1 MTNLDEPTHGEY
13 DGAVQIIKAAIL
25 RSQYAAARSVN
36 EEQLKLYFGIG
47 KYISLNSRKGFWGKG
62 AIDAISE
69 QLQHELPGL
78 RGFSARNLRN
88 MRTFYEEWSMLDS
101 FSHAIDMQLWAPEGA
116 NKGGGGSNLAVATAK
131 FPDESFWQLKLPKSA
146 EFPLEEFL
154 RIGFTQHIAVLT
166 KAKSLPKRL
175 FYIRRSAEQDYSVEE
190 LEAAIARDDYRHQ
203 GSMPNNFTKTIP
215 ATSRSLRAITAFKDE
230 YLLDFI
236 NVEELGARDG
246 QDVDERVVENAIVHN
261 VKNFILAFGKD
272 FTFVRNQYHLDAF
285 GEDQYIDLLFFNR
298 ELNCLVAVELKTGK
312 FKTSYLGQLQG
323 YLSVLDGFE
332 RKPHENPSIGI
343 ILCKDMNKSFVD
355 YVIQDY
361 TKPMGVATYKT
372 ADDMPE
378 KLRKALP
385 DVESLRKLLDS
396 ESDGAKV

>member
-1 MTNLDEPTHGEY
+1 
-13 DGAVQIIKAAIL
+13 
-25 RSQYAAARSVN
+25 
-36 EEQLKLYFGIG
+36 
-47 KYISLNSRKGFWGKG
+47 
-62 AIDAISE
+62 
-69 QLQHELPGL
+69 
-78 RGFSARNLRN
+78 
-88 MRTFYEEWSMLDS
+88 MLDS
-101 FSHAIDMQLWAPEGA
+101 SSHAIDMQLWAPEGA
-116 NKGGGGSNLAVATAK
+116 NIGGGGSHLAVETAK
-131 FPDESFWQLKLPKSA
+131 LPDESFWQLQLPKSA

-230 YLLDFI
+230 YLLDFK
-236 NVEELGARDG
+236 V
-246 QDVDERVVENAIVHN
+246 
-261 VKNFILAFGKD
+261 

>member
-1 MTNLDEPTHGEY
+1 MSEVHEY
-13 DGAVQIIKAAIL
+13 DDAVRIIKEAIL
-25 RSQYAAARSVN
+25 RSQYDAACAVN
-36 EEQLKLYFGIG
+36 EKQLALYFGIG
-47 KYISLNSRKGFWGKG
+47 KYVSLNSRKGFWGKG
-62 AIDAISE
+62 AIDTISGK
-69 QLQHELPGL
+69 LQKELPGL
-78 RGFSARNLRN
+78 RGFSARNLRY
-88 MRTFYEEWSMLDS
+88 MRAFYEEWAMLDATQVVDGRHVLADTTAEMDDS
-101 FSHAIDMQLWAPEGA
+101 D
-116 NKGGGGSNLAVATAK
+116 SNLAVAIAK
-131 FPDESFWQLKLPKSA
+131 IPDKPIWHLQVPNCT
-146 EFPLEEFL
+146 EFPADEFL
-154 RIGFTQHIAVLT
+154 RIGFTQHRAIFEEIKDMGA
-166 KAKSLPKRL
+166 RC
-175 FYIRRSAEQDYSVEE
+175 FYIRYCAEQKYTVEE
-190 LEAAIARDDYRHQ
+190 LKASIARDDYRHQ
-203 GSMPNNFTKTIP
+203 GSLPNNFAKTLP
-215 ATSRSLRAITAFKDE
+215 ATNQALRAITAFKDE

-332 RKPHENPSIGI
+332 RKSHENPSIGL

-355 YVIQDY
+355 YVIRDY
-361 TKPMGVATYKT
+361 SKPMGVATYKT

-378 KLRKALP
+378 NIRKALP
-385 DVESLRKLLDS
+385 DVEDLRRLLDG
-396 ESDGAKV
+396 DAGAVR

>member
-1 MTNLDEPTHGEY
+1 
-13 DGAVQIIKAAIL
+13 
-25 RSQYAAARSVN
+25 
-36 EEQLKLYFGIG
+36 
-47 KYISLNSRKGFWGKG
+47 
-62 AIDAISE
+62 
-69 QLQHELPGL
+69 
-78 RGFSARNLRN
+78 
-88 MRTFYEEWSMLDS
+88 MLDS
-101 FSHAIDMQLWAPEGA
+101 STHAIDMQLWAPEGA
-116 NKGGGGSNLAVATAK
+116 NLGGGGSNLAVTTAK
-131 FPDESFWQLKLPKSA
+131 LLDESFWQLQLPKST

-154 RIGFTQHIAVLT
+154 RIGFTQHISVLA

-190 LEAAIARDDYRHQ
+190 LEAAIARDDYNHQ
-203 GSMPNNFTKTIP
+203 GNLPNNFTKTIP

-396 ESDGAKV
+396 ESDGAKE